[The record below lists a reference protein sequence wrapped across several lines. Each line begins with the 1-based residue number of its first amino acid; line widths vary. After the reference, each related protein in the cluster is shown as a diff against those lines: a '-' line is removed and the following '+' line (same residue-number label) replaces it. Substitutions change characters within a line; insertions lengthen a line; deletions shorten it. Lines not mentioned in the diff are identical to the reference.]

1 MFGTIRKHQNW
12 LWAIIITIIILSFV
26 VFFSPDIGRG
36 GGGRRRTAQGEYG
49 SIEGKPISVEEY
61 RLAHD
66 EARLAHFIRSGGQEW
81 PSSRDEENLKRSAIE
96 RVFLD
101 RKVREMNIEVSDEAV
116 GRVASERF
124 GNPPKD
130 QLPTILARF
139 EQEKLLPNRL
149 NLGDFERFMRHEA
162 ALQQLYSAAGVT
174 ARLMNP
180 KEAETMFR
188 KEHQEAITE
197 VALFTASNHLDK
209 VKATPEDVSKF
220 FTNNMAMYR
229 VPERIQVAYVEFSA
243 TNYFAEADKRMAGI
257 TNFDAQIEDYYYKK
271 GTNTFKGSNDV
282 VLSAEEAK
290 KKIKEDERQRQGL
303 MEARRKAYE
312 FAVELEAQP
321 GSEKL
326 ETFEKFAAAKG
337 LPIRLSEPFDRNSG
351 ATNFPP
357 EFRAKAM
364 MLKPEVAVQ
373 LTPITGEDAV
383 YVIALK
389 NRIPSEMPP
398 FEKVQE
404 KVTMDFKL
412 GQARDLARQ
421 AATNFYASVTNALQA
436 KRPFSDVVAQSNVK
450 LIVPPP
456 FSRSTTSLTN
466 LDEKLRLEQL
476 QHLAFENNLKP
487 GDVSGIIPTVE
498 GAMLMHLKE
507 IRPVGD
513 VKLRA
518 ELPEYLRRLQAY
530 RQREAF
536 GQWLR
541 KQEEQARVVIPQPE
555 MPVAPGGQR
564 LPQRRS

>member
-26 VFFSPDIGRG
+26 VFFSPDVGRG
-36 GGGRRRTAQGEYG
+36 SGGRRAAKGEYG
-49 SIEGKPISVEEY
+49 SINGEAISVEDY
-61 RLAHD
+61 RRGHD

-101 RKVREMNIEVSDEAV
+101 QKVREMNIEVSDEAV

-124 GNPPKD
+124 GNPPRE

-162 ALQQLYSAAGVT
+162 ALQQLYSAAGMT

-188 KEHQEAITE
+188 KEHQDAITE

-220 FTNNMAMYR
+220 FTNNMPMYR
-229 VPERIQVAYVEFSA
+229 VPERIQVAYVEFPA

-257 TNFDAQIEDYYYKK
+257 TNFDAQIEDFYYKK

-290 KKIKEDERQRQGL
+290 KKIKEDERLRQGL
-303 MEARRKAYE
+303 LEARRKGYE

-337 LPIRLSEPFDRNSG
+337 LPIKLSEPFDRVSG
-351 ATNFPP
+351 LTNFPP

-364 MLKPEVAVQ
+364 MLTTNIAVQ
-373 LTPITGEDAV
+373 LTPITGEDGV

-389 NRIPSEMPP
+389 KRIPTEMPP

-404 KVTMDFKL
+404 KVTMDYKL
-412 GQARDLARQ
+412 QQARDLARQ
-421 AATNFYASVTNALQA
+421 AATNFYASVTNALQQ
-436 KRPFSDVVAQSNVK
+436 KRPFSDVVAQNNVK

-476 QHLAFENNLKP
+476 QHLAFENNVKP
-487 GDVSGIIPTVE
+487 GDVSGIIPTAE
-498 GAMLMHLKE
+498 GSMVMHLKE
-507 IRPVGD
+507 LKAVD
-513 VKLRA
+513 DAKLRA

-530 RQREAF
+530 RQSEAF

-541 KQEEQARVVIPQPE
+541 KQEEQARVVIPQPQ
-555 MPVAPGGQR
+555 MPVGPAGRMP
-564 LPQRRS
+564 PQRRS